1 NYPHDVAKAKALLA
15 QAGLPNGLD
24 LNMHYAAGS
33 SNEPIAQAIQPQL
46 AQAGIRV
53 KLVPTTQADLGPQ
66 FRAGSI
72 DVMAAATGVQPDPAG
87 MLGVYFLGGDKL
99 VPDASTASFKEL

>member
-1 NYPHDVAKAKALLA
+1 
-15 QAGLPNGLD
+15 
-24 LNMHYAAGS
+24 AGS
-33 SNEPIAQAIQPQL
+33 SNEPVAQAIQPQL
-46 AQAGIRV
+46 AQAGIRA

-72 DVMAAATGVQPDPAG
+72 DIMAAATGVQPDPSG

-99 VPDASTASFKEL
+99 VPDADAASFKALADKALDPRLTAANRAAAYKPVWKAIS